1 MYLIII
7 FLKSYF
13 TAAGLHRLIVR
24 RERKMNFPNVDLIS
38 TFAWLVRVSTG
49 KMYTSLI
56 ILLKESKYLHLTLE
70 PRGFI
75 ISVDLSS

>member
-1 MYLIII
+1 M
-7 FLKSYF
+7 
-13 TAAGLHRLIVR
+13 IVR

-38 TFAWLVRVSTG
+38 TFAWLVCVSTE

>member
-1 MYLIII
+1 M
-7 FLKSYF
+7 
-13 TAAGLHRLIVR
+13 IVM

-38 TFAWLVRVSTG
+38 TFAWLVCVSTG